1 MALWLYG
8 FVASWL
14 CGVAALWFCGVVV
27 VFLRGFVRCGFMT
40 LRLCGLVAL
49 WLCACRFCAS
59 RKSEILMFSQSLRR
73 EDFVK
78 YGVAYY
84 STTAQLIL
92 ENSYSGHFVA
102 TTTLSFVQTVQQ
114 PHLHTQIT
122 KINHMNTFSQFT
134 YFTIHMLQLFRDET
148 CCLSCMM
155 RCMCV
160 FNVSRCRVCSGNGY
174 LSLQT
179 KNGVNGSGGI

>member
-1 MALWLYG
+1 M
-8 FVASWL
+8 
-14 CGVAALWFCGVVV
+14 V

-49 WLCACRFCAS
+49 WLCAFKFCAS

-92 ENSYSGHFVA
+92 ENSYRGHFVA

-122 KINHMNTFSQFT
+122 KINHINTCSQFT
-134 YFTIHMLQLFRDET
+134 YFTIDILKLFRVEN
-148 CCLSCMM
+148 CVFSCMM
-155 RCMCV
+155 RCMCISTV
-160 FNVSRCRVCSGNGY
+160 NRCHVCSGITY
-174 LSLQT
+174 LYLQLEAR
-179 KNGVNGSGGI
+179 GEGHMI

>member
-49 WLCACRFCAS
+49 WLCAFKFCAS

-92 ENSYSGHFVA
+92 ENSYRGHFVA

-114 PHLHTQIT
+114 PHLQVQRTKHDHMIT
-122 KINHMNTFSQFT
+122 CCEFACFTFD
-134 YFTIHMLQLFRDET
+134 MLKLFRVEN
-148 CCLSCMM
+148 
-155 RCMCV
+155 CV
-160 FNVSRCRVCSGNGY
+160 
-174 LSLQT
+174 
-179 KNGVNGSGGI
+179 